1 MTAMGQPI
9 HEWIER
15 MRAAHER
22 ADREEFARVRA
33 MTQEQRVAALQ
44 ASCLTAQRALDA
56 MPPEARA
63 RALARRDPLPE
74 SSVRALQQLRER
86 ARQRAGP

>member
-1 MTAMGQPI
+1 MAKPI

-44 ASCLTAQRALDA
+44 AACLTAQRVLEA
-56 MPPEARA
+56 MTPEARA
-63 RALARRDPLPE
+63 RALAHRDPLPE
-74 SSVRALQQLRER
+74 SSVRALQRLREAAR
-86 ARQRAGP
+86 AQR